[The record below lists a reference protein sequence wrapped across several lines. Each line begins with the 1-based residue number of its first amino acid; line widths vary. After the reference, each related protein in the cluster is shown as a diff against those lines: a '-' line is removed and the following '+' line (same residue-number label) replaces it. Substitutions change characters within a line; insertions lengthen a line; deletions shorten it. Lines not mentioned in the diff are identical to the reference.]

1 MMTDQIN
8 SPQEIPPEQIDRV
21 MTIIIQIQDEKKA
34 VKALSQLGIKPVQF
48 STSGGFLGRQN
59 VTLFMGMPAKL
70 IDAALN
76 VLERTCQKRTEYV
89 STPLEG
95 TPLPIPLSTPIV
107 VGGATIFVFTIDRFE
122 EL

>member
-1 MMTDQIN
+1 MMPDQIT
-8 SPQEIPPEQIDRV
+8 SPQEFPPEQIDRV
-21 MTIIIQIQDEKKA
+21 MAIIIQIQDEKKA
-34 VKALSQLGIKPVQF
+34 VNALMQLGIYPVQF

-59 VTLFMGMPAKL
+59 VTLLMGLPSRLLDK
-70 IDAALN
+70 ALK
-76 VLERTCQKRTEYV
+76 VLENTCQKRTEYV

-107 VGGATIFVFTIDRFE
+107 VGGATIFVFPIERFE